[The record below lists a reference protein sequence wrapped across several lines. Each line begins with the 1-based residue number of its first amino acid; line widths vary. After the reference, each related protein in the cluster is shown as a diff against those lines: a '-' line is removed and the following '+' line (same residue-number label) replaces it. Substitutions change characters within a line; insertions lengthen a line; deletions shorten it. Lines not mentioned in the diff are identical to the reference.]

1 MIERA
6 MFRPLFSILLPSRNR
21 LELLKHALASI
32 QIQDFSDF
40 EVIVSDNASDPP
52 YADDLE
58 AFASLNVRIVRSD
71 TPLSVTR
78 NWNVAI
84 EAARGDYAIMLGDDD
99 ALTPGLLSRLSASI
113 RKFDKPD
120 VIYQMA
126 YHYAYPGVFESE
138 QNGYFCSVNDTGL
151 FDLADE
157 PYELEISLARK
168 LGRQALNFHHEV
180 SFNAQHFVWKLDY
193 VRKIGF
199 APFFQ
204 SPYPDYFA
212 CFATFLTAA
221 KIVVVPSPEIIIG
234 IAKQSFGFYFAN
246 SRQAEGT
253 QQFLGEQIDD
263 EGLAGGDQRTL
274 EALRHPGSVH
284 TRSWLVAALFVKRAL
299 GSQNAVSVD
308 VRRYSR
314 IQAFELAQ
322 RAGYLR
328 TLGSEEFWADFKEL
342 SPRGQ
347 AYTKALLRTFR
358 TLGRVHGF
366 HKPSISHGLFTLL
379 NIYHTPKIHTIDI
392 GPHDNIMDPVR
403 WLARDPANDIVV
415 APPDSEVVV
424 LSRQLQALNS
434 ELSQIH
440 AEHGAALAERD
451 AILSQIHAEHG
462 AALAE
467 RDAILSQIHAEHGAA
482 LAERDAIVN
491 SSYWRAIS
499 PIRNFILRLRRI

>member
-1 MIERA
+1 MIDRA
-6 MFRPLFSILLPSRNR
+6 MSRPLFSILLPSRNR

-40 EVIVSDNASDPP
+40 EVIVSDNASDQP
-52 YADDLE
+52 YADDLD

-84 EAARGDYAIMLGDDD
+84 EAARGEYAIMLGDDD

-138 QNGYFCSVNDTGL
+138 PKGYFCSVNNSGL

-157 PYELEISLARK
+157 PYELQTSLARK
-168 LGRQALNFHHEV
+168 LGRQAMSFHHEV

-193 VRKIGF
+193 VRAIGF

-221 KIVVVPSPEIIIG
+221 RIVVIPAPEIIIG

-253 QQFLGEQIDD
+253 QQFLGEDVD
-263 EGLAGGDQRTL
+263 HEALAGGNPQVLD
-274 EALRHPGSVH
+274 ALRHPGSVH
-284 TRSWLVAALFVKRAL
+284 IRNWLVAALFVKRAL
-299 GSQNAVSVD
+299 GTGNGVSVD

-322 RAGYLR
+322 SAGYLK
-328 TLGSEEFWADFKEL
+328 TLATTEFWADFKEI
-342 SPRGQ
+342 SPQGQ
-347 AYTKALLRTFR
+347 SFAKALLKIFR
-358 TLGRVHGF
+358 VLGRVHAL

-379 NIYHTPKIHTIDI
+379 NVYHTPKIHMIDI
-392 GPHDNIMDPVR
+392 GAHKDITDVVR
-403 WLARDPANDIVV
+403 WLGRDTSPHLPASLPDTEV
-415 APPDSEVVV
+415 AI
-424 LSRQLQALNS
+424 LTKRLQALND
-434 ELSQIH
+434 ELLQ
-440 AEHGAALAERD
+440 AYAERD
-451 AILSQIHAEHG
+451 ALK
-462 AALAE
+462 
-467 RDAILSQIHAEHGAA
+467 
-482 LAERDAIVN
+482 AERDAIVN
-491 SSYWRAIS
+491 STSWRATSFLRKRIG
-499 PIRNFILRLRRI
+499 RLRGI